1 MRIVESSYKTASG
14 IIFTGSGMVYD
25 VLIGTD
31 GTNDVA
37 LTIYNG
43 LSATNTKELLPTVT
57 YDASALGLNGYTTSI
72 GSKVND
78 GCYVEITCS
87 GACEVVIKWEK
98 I

>member
-14 IIFTGSGMVYD
+14 VIFTGRGIVYD

-31 GTNDVA
+31 GTNDPVV
-37 LTIYNG
+37 TIYNG
-43 LSATNTKELLPTVT
+43 LSATNTKELLPTAT
-57 YDASALGLNGYTTSI
+57 YDASALGLSGYTTSI